1 MRKHYVLLITLAVL
15 SVLFYIFSYFIS
27 KYDLVIFALNDP
39 DRAPNFIRNML
50 VILSNRSIRVIAI
63 IISCLLIS
71 SSTLVFQTL
80 TSNKIVTPS
89 LLGLD
94 SIYVMVQ
101 TTIVFFANIF
111 GFLIFNNQ
119 VNFLVSVVCMSGLT
133 ILLYTL
139 MLKKHKKNLLLIL
152 LVGMVISTLASNY
165 STFLQI
171 LMDPDAF
178 QTVASLTSVSI
189 VNIDVSITFVTLPIA
204 IIIFILFMRKS
215 RVYDVMS
222 LGEIHA
228 KNLGVKYEE
237 ETYISLILVS
247 IAVAISTALVGP
259 LSFLGLISVNAAR
272 EIYKKYQHKI
282 VFIISSLIA
291 IIFIVLGQTVIE
303 LLGSRTTV
311 TTFINFIGGI
321 YMIRLIIKE
330 HKIWL
335 L

>member
-1 MRKHYVLLITLAVL
+1 MRKHYVLLIALAVL
-15 SVLFYIFSYFIS
+15 SVLFYVFSYFIS

-50 VILSNRSIRVIAI
+50 IILSNRSIRVIAI

-111 GFLIFNNQ
+111 GFLIFNSQ

-204 IIIFILFMRKS
+204 LVIFILFMRKS

-228 KNLGVKYEE
+228 KNLGIKYEE

-247 IAVAISTALVGP
+247 VAVAISTALVGP

-282 VFIISSLIA
+282 VFTISSLIA

-330 HKIWL
+330 HKI
-335 L
+335 